1 MEEELRFLETALP
14 EDWAAYPRSLF
25 EAFAAHARMLRDTAP
40 WCAALSRE
48 AYEQYVLCPR
58 VNDEDLSEHRE
69 LFYSQLWD
77 RVKDLDQEDAALEV
91 NRWCHEQASYQA
103 QDDRT
108 ASPLTVYRCGSG
120 RCGEES
126 AFLVAA
132 RAPWACPPDRYMLP
146 GGPTATTITPGQR
159 CCATESGGSW
169 VPVSRSRCWTGAGS
183 TLPPPGPCW
192 STAAPSA
199 R

>member
-120 RCGEES
+120 LRPAGQLHGPDTGGQAPPETGRRS
-126 AFLVAA
+126 A
-132 RAPWACPPDRYMLP
+132 
-146 GGPTATTITPGQR
+146 
-159 CCATESGGSW
+159 S
-169 VPVSRSRCWTGAGS
+169 
-183 TLPPPGPCW
+183 PGPPRPEPQHT
-192 STAAPSA
+192 SKIIIPTFFSSLGL
-199 R
+199 